1 MLREIICDKF
11 KEKKIE
17 FHDGLNVVL
26 GDEQGSNSIG
36 KSTFLMISQRKSKSK
51 KEKK

>member
-26 GDEQGSNSIG
+26 GDEQEIG
-36 KSTFLMISQRKSKSK
+36 RASCR
-51 KEKK
+51 ERV